1 MTLNLKRI
9 NISKG
14 INLNIIE
21 TNKFKTN
28 LISIYFI
35 RPLTR
40 DEVTKNALIPLILRR
55 GTNKYKTN
63 LEIERKLE
71 YMYGSELSMG
81 VSKKG
86 ERHLLRFTLESP
98 SESYIDNKEIFLE
111 SIDLLKEIIYN
122 PYLEMDSFSERY
134 IDQEKD
140 NLRKRIESRINDKRE
155 YAIERCIE
163 EMCKN
168 EKFSIYDYGYIEDLS
183 GINSRNLYDHYK
195 KVIQTSPI
203 EIFAVGK
210 ISDDVLKSINDNFK
224 FDRENIIDIPREKI
238 VSFIQTKNMVY
249 EDMDVNQGKLIMGY
263 RSSIPYEDKL
273 YDAFLIASD
282 ILGGGPNSKLFRNV
296 REKESLAYYIN
307 SKVFKYKSIM
317 MIDAGIDFDK
327 FEKTIEIIRKETDDM
342 KKGLFTDEDIS
353 VSKKSISTSIKSIVD
368 SNYLIS
374 EFFLSQL
381 LTGDNR
387 TIDEM
392 ISDIEKVSKDK
403 VVEASNKLNLD
414 TIYFLSNKK
423 ISQ

>member
-55 GTNKYKTN
+55 GTSKYKTN

-81 VSKKG
+81 VNKKG
-86 ERHLLRFTLESP
+86 ERHLIRFTLESP

-122 PYLEMDSFSERY
+122 PYLEMDSFSEKY

-210 ISDDVLKSINDNFK
+210 ISDDILKAINDNFK

-238 VSFIQTKNMVY
+238 LGFIQTKNMIY

-327 FEKTIEIIRKETDDM
+327 FEKTIEIIRKEIDDM
-342 KKGLFTDEDIS
+342 KKGLFTEEDIS
-353 VSKKSISTSIKSIVD
+353 VSKKSISTSIRSIVD

-387 TIDEM
+387 EIDEM

-423 ISQ
+423 IPQ